1 MKGILV
7 ILACLGIMTTSFGQ
21 DVVPKAKTK
30 AQQKAER
37 KNKSLKQKI
46 EDTLPVQV
54 DLPTPPSINLPG
66 DNKISSVEDAKK
78 FLNETLPDVKNDL
91 KKKAKKAKKFLNK
104 DGFDGKKYETY
115 KVQKK
120 ILKKGSGSR
129 LIYQEF
135 YVLKGV
141 EKANMY
147 QRNLFWLNLKT
158 KKIVEAIARD
168 NATNVLLHG
177 PYKEYHGE
185 NLFLEGSYF
194 LGSKHGRWLYYDKD
208 FNLVNKEYYNK
219 GFFSDAKISYYG
231 ADSLKIKEVFPVVY
245 GDTTG
250 AYWKFYEDATL
261 AEEGKYDHGK
271 KVGKWVEY
279 HQGGNRRKKETQHP
293 SDLYDTT
300 APYIVREYDGNGKLI
315 FENANSK

>member
-7 ILACLGIMTTSFGQ
+7 ILAFFGYLASGFGQ

-37 KNKSLKQKI
+37 KKKSLKQKI
-46 EDTLPVQV
+46 EDVVPVSI
-54 DLPTPPSINLPG
+54 DLPAPPSINLPG
-66 DNKISSVEDAKK
+66 DNKISSVDDAKK
-78 FLNETLPDVKNDL
+78 FLNETLPDIKNDL

-104 DGFDGKKYETY
+104 DGFDGKKYESL

-120 ILKKGSGSR
+120 ILKKGSGTK

-135 YVLKGV
+135 YVLKGT
-141 EKANMY
+141 EKPSIY
-147 QRNLFWLNLKT
+147 QRSVYWLNLKT

-168 NATNVLLHG
+168 NKTNVLLHG

-185 NLFLEGSYF
+185 NLFLEGSYY
-194 LGSKHGRWLYYDKD
+194 LGSKHGRWLYYDKE

-219 GFFSDAKISYYG
+219 GFFTDARISYYES
-231 ADSLKIKEVFPVVY
+231 DSSKVMEVFPVVY

-250 AYWKFYEDATL
+250 AYWKFFDDATL

-279 HQGGNRRKKETQHP
+279 HKGGNRRKKETQHP
-293 SDLYDTT
+293 ADMYDLTQAYV
-300 APYIVREYDGNGKLI
+300 VREYDLNGKLI
-315 FENANSK
+315 FENEKIK

>member
-1 MKGILV
+1 MKGLLV
-7 ILACLGIMTTSFGQ
+7 ILACFGILLSSYGQ
-21 DVVPKAKTK
+21 DVVPKAKTR

-37 KNKSLKQKI
+37 KKMSLKEKI
-46 EDTLPVQV
+46 EDIAPVSV
-54 DLPTPPSINLPG
+54 DLPTPPSLNLPG

-78 FLNETLPDVKNDL
+78 FLNETLPDIKGDL
-91 KKKAKKAKKFLNK
+91 KKKAKKAKKLLIK
-104 DGFDGKKYETY
+104 DGFDGRKYENL

-135 YVLKGV
+135 YVLKSP
-141 EKANMY
+141 EKTNPY
-147 QRNLFWLNLKT
+147 QRSLFWLNLKT

-177 PYKEYHGE
+177 PYKEYRGE
-185 NLFLEGSYF
+185 NLFLEGSYY

-208 FNLVNKEYYNK
+208 FNLTNKEYYNR
-219 GFFSDAKISYYG
+219 GFFADAQISYFG
-231 ADSLKIKEVFPVVY
+231 SDSLKIKEVFPVVY

-250 AYWKFYEDATL
+250 AYWRYFEDATL
-261 AEEGKYDHGK
+261 AEEGKYDQGK
-271 KVGKWVEY
+271 KIGKWVEY

-293 SDLYDTT
+293 ADMYDTT
-300 APYIVREYDGNGKLI
+300 PAFVVREYDLNGKLI
-315 FENANSK
+315 FENEKTK